1 MQQLVANVF
10 TRAQRNWKA
19 THGDSP
25 PRCLVCRGACR
36 ARGAGQL
43 RNPFCVRDC
52 GETMRWASSCFPLGM
67 VNDDDNEGMNE
78 ERRGGKRG
86 VAALEERNFFGRGG
100 EVPDDVLCLLLRWA
114 YRDRIE
120 TVAEMQELWDMRT
133 LGRPGEAQSEQF
145 RRVIDDCVF
154 PNIVSL
160 GEAVMQRISNRWL
173 QRFTALQTIV
183 ISERSKA
190 TGEVFPFLSHLE
202 KLVIEEG
209 AEVSDADMQQLAR
222 SIRIVELDCDCV
234 TNRGFRGQSHLGELR
249 LGPFAKHIT
258 HGVFFDIPNLRTLT
272 LAGSYSVDDLS
283 GCDALRTLRLR
294 TIGVPSLV
302 DLGVARLTNLTELSC
317 GHEDRALTEDVLRDL
332 VNLTYLEADY
342 AEHGVT
348 DAVLARM
355 DKLVRLDLDYCQLLS
370 DEGLVNLVD
379 LQSLSIGGNQ
389 SVGRQPDVLPS
400 LLRLT
405 ALDIS
410 TTRSV
415 TGATLRQLTGLT
427 FLGLA
432 GVGGSQRRLPIEDA
446 DLAELTQLRAL
457 VLSQNWHIS
466 DEALTRLTLLEFL
479 SLDSLGQKRH
489 PGGAILHERRKHSGV
504 TDACFPALTSL
515 RVLDLS
521 DNTQITG
528 ATLSHL
534 PNLEEIYLVGNRH
547 FLASLLTL
555 PRLRLVACQRSILL
569 VQVSALRELKILE
582 ERGVTIIDNRS
593 VRPDN
598 EVYRRV
604 NTQ

>member
-1 MQQLVANVF
+1 MQQLVVNVF

-52 GETMRWASSCFPLGM
+52 GETMRWASSCFALGM
-67 VNDDDNEGMNE
+67 VNDDDDDDDEGMNE

-100 EVPDDVLCLLLRWA
+100 EVTDDVLCLLLRWA
-114 YRDRIE
+114 YRDQIE

-160 GEAVMQRISNRWL
+160 GDAVMQRISNRWL
-173 QRFTALQTIV
+173 QRFTALHTIV

-190 TGEVFPFLSHLE
+190 TGKVFPFLSHLE

-222 SIRIVELDCDCV
+222 SIRIVELDCDAV

-272 LAGSYSVDDLS
+272 LAGSYSIDDLS

-294 TIGVPSLV
+294 TVGSPSLV

-379 LQSLSIGGNQ
+379 LQSLSIAGNQ
-389 SVGRQPDVLPS
+389 LVGRQPDVLPS

-410 TTRSV
+410 TTRAV
-415 TGATLRQLTGLT
+415 TGDTVRQLTSLT

-432 GVGGSQRRLPIEDA
+432 GVSGTQRRLQIEDA
-446 DLAELTQLRAL
+446 ELGELTQLRAL
-457 VLSQNWHIS
+457 ILSHNWQIT
-466 DEALTRLTLLEFL
+466 DAALTRLTRLEFL
-479 SLDSLGQKRH
+479 SLDSLGQVQF
-489 PGGAILHERRKHSGV
+489 PGGGIPHSRRKHSGI
-504 TDACFPALTSL
+504 TDGCFPALISL

-521 DNTQITG
+521 ENTQITG
-528 ATLSHL
+528 AT
-534 PNLEEIYLVGNRH
+534 V
-547 FLASLLTL
+547 SLLPEPGGDLSRRQPSLWRQFAHTAETEAGGVPWFL
-555 PRLRLVACQRSILL
+555 SSRPGERTEGVEDPRRAWRDDHRQSLCPTGQ
-569 VQVSALRELKILE
+569 
-582 ERGVTIIDNRS
+582 
-593 VRPDN
+593 
-598 EVYRRV
+598 
-604 NTQ
+604 